1 MPFRSTFLPL
11 TLASLAWLAV
21 TTPAGASAI
30 LTQHFEDEAA
40 FGEYLARRGLDART
54 DMLVM
59 AQGRSGDNRIGGTW
73 EVGLFLPDDLKDA
86 KATWDTAQFQWPQAR
101 DGQPWVPFSLSRT
114 DGTLTFSVGDAVVRV
129 DATDIGGLSA
139 LALSAR
145 AEDKGETTILRS
157 LTLDGD
163 KLEEGHVNAVG
174 DKRDVALVE
183 GLSDNF
189 TLAGEARLRWAH
201 DPDLSDPAR
210 LMFQISG
217 YRIGGDPH
225 GGDTLIPAN
234 AVLAVST
241 PGNQAAIPEPATV
254 LVFLSAS
261 LGLIGH
267 RQLRRLRSGA
277 ILPG

>member
-1 MPFRSTFLPL
+1 MPFRPTTLPFVVAL
-11 TLASLAWLAV
+11 TAWLAL
-21 TTPAGASAI
+21 TAPAGASAI
-30 LTQHFEDEAA
+30 LTQHFENEAA
-40 FGEYLARRGLDART
+40 FGEYLARHGLDAGA
-54 DMLVM
+54 DMLLM
-59 AQGRSGDNRIGGTW
+59 AQGRSGDNRIGGAW
-73 EVGLFLPDDLKDA
+73 EVGLFLPDDVADA
-86 KATWDTAQFQWPQAR
+86 KATGDTAQFQWPQAK
-101 DGQPWVPFSLSRT
+101 DGHPCIPFSLSRS
-114 DGTLTFSVGDAVVRV
+114 DGAMTFSVGDTVVRI
-129 DATDIGGLSA
+129 DATDIGGISA

-163 KLEEGHVNAVG
+163 ELEKGNVNAVG

-189 TLAGEARLRWAH
+189 TLAGEARLRWAR

-217 YRIGGDPH
+217 YRIGGDPL
-225 GGDTLIPAN
+225 GDDTLIPVN
-234 AVLAVST
+234 AVLAAST
-241 PGNQAAIPEPATV
+241 PGNQAAIPEPATM

-267 RQLRRLRSGA
+267 RQLRRLRGRDIA
-277 ILPG
+277 PD

>member
-1 MPFRSTFLPL
+1 MPFRPTRLPFALAL
-11 TLASLAWLAV
+11 TAWLAV
-21 TTPAGASAI
+21 SAPAGASAI

-40 FGEYLARRGLDART
+40 FGEYLAKHGLDAGA
-54 DMLVM
+54 DMLLM
-59 AQGRSGDNRIGGTW
+59 AQGRSGDNRIGGAW
-73 EVGLFLPDDLKDA
+73 EVGLFLPEDLADA
-86 KATWDTAQFQWPQAR
+86 KAAGDTAQFEWPQAK
-101 DGQPWVPFSLSRT
+101 DGHPWVPFSLSRT
-114 DGTLTFSVGDAVVRV
+114 DGALSFSVGDAVVRV
-129 DATDIGGLSA
+129 DAPDIGGLTA

-163 KLEEGHVNAVG
+163 KLEKGNVNAVG

-201 DPDLSDPAR
+201 DPDLTDPAR
-210 LMFQISG
+210 LMFQIAG
-217 YRIGGDPH
+217 YRIGGDPTS
-225 GGDTLIPAN
+225 GDMLIPAN
-234 AVLAVST
+234 AVFAAST
-241 PGNQAAIPEPATV
+241 PDNQAAIPEPATV

-267 RQLRRLRSGA
+267 RQLRRRRTIVAG
-277 ILPG
+277 

>member
-1 MPFRSTFLPL
+1 MPLRPTFLPL
-11 TLASLAWLAV
+11 ALALTAWLGLSA
-21 TTPAGASAI
+21 PAGASAI
-30 LTQHFEDEAA
+30 LVQHFEDDAA
-40 FGEYLARRGLDART
+40 FGEYLAKRGLDAAA
-54 DMLVM
+54 DMLLM

-86 KATWDTAQFQWPQAR
+86 KATGDTAQFEWPQAK
-101 DGQPWVPFSLSRT
+101 DGHPWVPFALSRT
-114 DGTLTFSVGDAVVRV
+114 DGALSFSVGDTVVRV
-129 DATDIGGLSA
+129 DATDIGGVSA

-145 AEDKGETTILRS
+145 AEAKGETTILRS

-163 KLEEGHVNAVG
+163 KLDKGNVNAVG
-174 DKRDVALVE
+174 DKQDVAFVE

-201 DPDLSDPAR
+201 DPDLTDPTR

-217 YRIGGDPH
+217 YRIGGDPL

-234 AVLAVST
+234 AIIAVTAPSH
-241 PGNQAAIPEPATV
+241 PAAIPEPASV

-267 RQLRRLRSGA
+267 RQLRRRHSHAFLAG
-277 ILPG
+277 